1 MRTFQQVC
9 GFGRRGRFASAALAL
24 FLSACAGTSGSV
36 PATSPR
42 AATGPLGDT
51 WTWKGSG
58 WTQIRTNGGPSARFT
73 TAMAYDADRH
83 RLILFGGS
91 GLLDQFGD
99 TWSWDGQVWTQS
111 HPVHHP
117 GTLSDHLMAY
127 DEARRQVVLYGGL
140 HGLYEKGSPITETWT
155 WDGQDW
161 SLRATTGPPS
171 LKGMAMAFDP
181 LSRRLILFGGSR
193 YLNHFYSNATW
204 SWDGKGWTILPQS
217 ASPAPRNGVALGYDR
232 ASQALVLF
240 GGAVE
245 NTEAGGGGA
254 GITVGDTWSF
264 GGGSWKL
271 LSPRSSPTARSHAV
285 IAYDTPGRRLILF
298 SGTACPFR
306 SETWAWDGADWKLLG
321 PSTSPQ
327 PRTQASISADPD
339 EGSLVLFGG
348 LADSPCL

>member
-1 MRTFQQVC
+1 
-9 GFGRRGRFASAALAL
+9 
-24 FLSACAGTSGSV
+24 
-36 PATSPR
+36 
-42 AATGPLGDT
+42 
-51 WTWKGSG
+51 
-58 WTQIRTNGGPSARFT
+58 
-73 TAMAYDADRH
+73 
-83 RLILFGGS
+83 
-91 GLLDQFGD
+91 
-99 TWSWDGQVWTQS
+99 
-111 HPVHHP
+111 
-117 GTLSDHLMAY
+117 
-127 DEARRQVVLYGGL
+127 
-140 HGLYEKGSPITETWT
+140 
-155 WDGQDW
+155 
-161 SLRATTGPPS
+161 
-171 LKGMAMAFDP
+171 MAFDP